1 MVLVET
7 LKGFRMLG
15 EAEPFNIDGG
25 NRMILKNGRVLLV
38 MWLRS

>member
-7 LKGFRMLG
+7 VKSFRMLG
-15 EAEPFNIDGG
+15 EVEPFDIYGG
-25 NRMILKNGRVLLV
+25 NRMILKNGKVLLL

>member
-7 LKGFRMLG
+7 VKSFRMLG
-15 EAEPFNIDGG
+15 EVELFNICDED
-25 NRMILKNGRVLLV
+25 RMILKIGKVLLL